1 VSRDTIPD
9 FGPELY
15 GRWRASELG
24 AETESLERTLILELG
39 GDVTGCTTLDIGC
52 GDGDFALALRKRGAI
67 VTATDASPAMIHA
80 AEERAEKLG
89 ADVAFKVAT
98 AQNLPFAAGQFDLV
112 TAIAVLCFIEDAAA
126 VFREVARV
134 LRPGGRFILG
144 ELGKWS
150 SWAAQRRIRAWLGSR
165 LWRGARFRTARG
177 LGNLAAESGL
187 VVQQVRGAIYYPRW
201 ALAARLLSPW
211 DVA

>member
-1 VSRDTIPD
+1 M
-9 FGPELY
+9 
-15 GRWRASELG
+15 A
-24 AETESLERTLILELG
+24 ESLPFAGERF
-39 GDVTGCTTLDIGC
+39 D
-52 GDGDFALALRKRGAI
+52 I
-67 VTATDASPAMIHA
+67 VTAIT
-80 AEERAEKLG
+80 
-89 ADVAFKVAT
+89 
-98 AQNLPFAAGQFDLV
+98 
-112 TAIAVLCFIEDAAA
+112 VLCFIEDAAA

-165 LWRGARFRTARG
+165 LWRRARFRTANE
-177 LGNLAAESGL
+177 LKILATETGL

-211 DVA
+211 DVTLGKLTTIGAAFVAISAIKPAAPPGASQIDDSAQR